1 MSKYDYIGWT
11 RGYKAMSKQTKETH
25 CLSCLFR
32 AGEMSIRTFLRLRG
46 TLTSRYVLSEALS
59 IFSFGGYIHCGDVLY
74 VYFKVAEAT
83 FVRVR
88 PLDIR
93 FSMPGCTNHNS
104 LVLERSSDVR
114 RRTSKFLHTRND
126 WGTPKMYG
134 GVPTL
139 TWGVRRTP
147 RLLPRPFISQKVSTK
162 KRKKRRQVIKT
173 EQKINNN
180 KRV

>member
-1 MSKYDYIGWT
+1 MSE
-11 RGYKAMSKQTKETH
+11 QTKETH

-59 IFSFGGYIHCGDVLY
+59 FFSFGGYIHCGDVLY

-93 FSMPGCTNHNS
+93 FSMPGCTSHNS
-104 LVLERSSDVR
+104 LALKRPPDVR
-114 RRTSKFLHTRND
+114 RRTSKLLHTRND
-126 WGTPKMYG
+126 RGTPKMYG
-134 GVPTL
+134 GVPSL
-139 TWGVRRTP
+139 T
-147 RLLPRPFISQKVSTK
+147 
-162 KRKKRRQVIKT
+162 
-173 EQKINNN
+173 
-180 KRV
+180 